1 MLKFV
6 SVELAIGLV
15 ATAVPVAAQEIKLG
29 FTPPLTW
36 VSAAQGAYQSKAI
49 TLALKQINEADG
61 VNGKKINLRIADN
74 QSTISVEQP
83 TG

>member
-1 MLKFV
+1 
-6 SVELAIGLV
+6 
-15 ATAVPVAAQEIKLG
+15 
-29 FTPPLTW
+29 
-36 VSAAQGAYQSKAI
+36 
-49 TLALKQINEADG
+49 